1 MTRNARPAVS
11 LSSTSFV
18 TCLFANFLR
27 ATLAMRSS
35 PSRHLRVL
43 TFMLAALPVLASANR
58 PAAPGPADPAPAIA
72 TMAEVRVGSVA
83 RLLAGLPPT
92 AASHAAI
99 AESTEWQAHR
109 DQVQAGWAKVKAGRG
124 EVMSKWRDGAIR
136 SGCAGSGTLLY
147 PFSGP
152 DFMNAHVLFPGCRS
166 YILFGLELPGE
177 VPELDR
183 LDRAALGRLLAD
195 VRVAVGDLVERN
207 YFITS
212 RMSRQLHTSQL
223 KGVVPVLIA
232 SMALAGME
240 VKSVEP
246 LELPALPRAEE
257 EGAEIQG
264 TAAKPWRTLR
274 AVQITFQRPGGK
286 PQTLQYFSV
295 DATNKGIAPYPEFLA
310 HLRSARPAPMLIKSA
325 SYLLQDRQFRMVR
338 DTLLET
344 AEFLVQDDTGM
355 PYAVLKEHGWDV
367 NLYGGYRKPIRP
379 FHWAYQS
386 KLDAA
391 YKTGASGELPFSFSY
406 HWNGGKSNAMVARRL
421 SVQAAAPTAGFGTPV
436 PGAAR

>member
-1 MTRNARPAVS
+1 
-11 LSSTSFV
+11 
-18 TCLFANFLR
+18 
-27 ATLAMRSS
+27 MRLC
-35 PSRHLRVL
+35 PSRPLRVL
-43 TFMLAALPVLASANR
+43 AFLLAGLPGVVAANTPASSTQSDPVPVLASAV
-58 PAAPGPADPAPAIA
+58 
-72 TMAEVRVGSVA
+72 AEGRTGSVA

-92 AASHAAI
+92 LANHGAI
-99 AESTEWQAHR
+99 ADSTEWQAHR

-124 EVMSKWRDGAIR
+124 GVMSKWRDGAIR
-136 SGCAGSGTLLY
+136 TACTGSGTLLY

-152 DFMNAHVLFPGCRS
+152 DFMNAYVLFPGCKN
-166 YILFGLELPGE
+166 YILFGLEMPGD
-177 VPELDR
+177 VPDIEK
-183 LDRAALGRLLAD
+183 LDRAGLGRLLAD

-223 KGVVPVLIA
+223 KGVVPVLMA
-232 SMALAGME
+232 SMALAGVD

-246 LELPALPRAEE
+246 IELPALPRAEDDTP
-257 EGAEIQG
+257 EGQA
-264 TAAKPWRTLR
+264 AAKPLRKMR
-274 AVQITFQRPGGK
+274 AVQITFQRPGAAK

-295 DATNKGIAPYPEFLA
+295 DATNKGLAPYPEFLA
-310 HLRSARPAPMLIKSA
+310 HLRSVKPAPMLIKSA

-338 DTLLET
+338 DALLDS

-355 PYAVLKEHGWDV
+355 PYEVLKEHGWEV
-367 NLYGGYRKPIRP
+367 NLYGGYRKPISP

-391 YKTGASGELPFSFSY
+391 YKAGTPGDLPFSFSY

-421 SVQAAAPTAGFGTPV
+421 SVQAAAPAAGFGTPQ
-436 PGAAR
+436 PAMPR